1 MDILTTL
8 SRRAIGL
15 MVGMVLFPL
24 GAWSAQPSQTSEF
37 LLDNGLKVIVRED
50 HRAPTVAHMVW
61 YKAGSID
68 EVNGKTGVAHVLE
81 HMMFKGTKQLKPG
94 DFSKKVAE
102 VGGRDNA
109 FTSKEYTAYF
119 QQVGKEYLEKMMAL
133 EADRMTNLQ
142 ILKEEFDKEIQ
153 VVMEERRLRTEDQ
166 PAALMHEQLFAAAFA
181 NSSYRHP
188 IVGWMDDLKNM
199 TYEDAQEWYEKWYA
213 PNNAVLVV
221 VGDVNPQ
228 EVYQLALKYFGTVKP
243 RALPVRKP
251 QNEIVQLGLKR
262 ITVKTPAK
270 TPDIAMA
277 WKVPRII
284 PDDMDSVEPY
294 ALDVLASILDGHDN
308 ARLNKALVK
317 RARLTDAIHA
327 SYDALGR
334 GPQLFSIGAIPASG
348 QSFEKIEAAIK
359 EVLRDIATHGVTDA
373 ELNRVKAH
381 LLATQIYKRDSVFGQ
396 AMEIGMDEMSGISWR
411 NDDRL
416 IANLQKVRSDDVR
429 QVVQKYL
436 IDDNLTVA
444 VLLPQ
449 PTDGKPRKQHMSH
462 GRHE

>member
-1 MDILTTL
+1 MFGV
-8 SRRAIGL
+8 A
-15 MVGMVLFPL
+15 LFPSL
-24 GAWSAQPSQTSEF
+24 ALSAQYSQTSEF
-37 LLDNGLKVIVRED
+37 LLDNGMKVVVRED

-94 DFSKKVAE
+94 EFSKKVAA
-102 VGGRDNA
+102 VGGKDNA

-119 QQVGKEYLEKMMAL
+119 QQVGKEHLEKMMAL
-133 EADRMTNLQ
+133 EADRMINLQ
-142 ILKEEFDKEIQ
+142 ISKEEFDKEIQ

-166 PAALMHEQLFAAAFA
+166 PDALMHEQLIAAAFA

-199 TYEDAQEWYEKWYA
+199 TYEDAQEWYQKWYA

-228 EVYQLALKYFGTVKP
+228 EVYGLAVRYFGPIKA
-243 RALPVRKP
+243 RQLPVRKP
-251 QNEIVQLGLKR
+251 QNEIGQLGIKR
-262 ITVKTPAK
+262 ITVKAVAK
-270 TPDIAMA
+270 TPNIAMA
-277 WKVPRII
+277 WKVPRIV
-284 PDDMDSVEPY
+284 PDDLDSIEPY

-308 ARLNKALVK
+308 ARLNKAIVK
-317 RARLTDAIHA
+317 RLRLADAISA

-334 GPQLFSIGAIPASG
+334 GPQLFSIGVIPANG
-348 QSFEKIEAAIK
+348 QPFGKIEVTIK
-359 EVLRDIATHGVTDA
+359 EVLRDIAEHGVTDA

-381 LLATQIYKRDSVFGQ
+381 LLASQIYKRDSVFGQ
-396 AMEIGMDEMSGISWR
+396 AMEIGMNEMNGVYWK
-411 NDDRL
+411 NVDRL
-416 IANLQKVRSDDVR
+416 IANLQKVRSSDVR
-429 QVVQKYL
+429 QVAQKYL

-444 VLLPQ
+444 ELLPQ
-449 PTDGKPRKQHMSH
+449 SADGKPKRQITSF